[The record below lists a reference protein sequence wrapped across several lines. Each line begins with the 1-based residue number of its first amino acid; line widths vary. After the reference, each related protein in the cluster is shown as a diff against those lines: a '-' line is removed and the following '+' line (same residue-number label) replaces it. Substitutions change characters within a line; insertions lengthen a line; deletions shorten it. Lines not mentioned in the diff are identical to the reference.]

1 MIRHFGI
8 RPRISQSVLRLFSF
22 FFKKF
27 LMNIKLV
34 KYHHK
39 LLLKTTLSTHHKFML
54 NLTHKINQLTRS
66 STNTPLKSFHPKH
79 LFYEKSKMF
88 SSHIITNHILNSIF
102 QSFCWSWGEPNIQ
115 IEKFVLQPKAYYS
128 LATLY

>member
-79 LFYEKSKMF
+79 LFYDKSKMF

-102 QSFCWSWGEPNIQ
+102 QSFCKMELTRAKYTN
-115 IEKFVLQPKAYYS
+115 
-128 LATLY
+128 